1 MSKHKREHR
10 WVIVKNGAALM
21 TYEYMAFF
29 FTDNF
34 DDDDKPVY
42 YNQITD
48 SSIDIWSLAYR
59 SKRTAEIVLKELSS
73 IEKKSHEENPQYT
86 PEEIDNWGTKYP
98 DDPSKFFMPSF
109 GEDFD
114 GAYVAKVY
122 NYPYAQPYITS
133 KNKRKQIKLE
143 RLNRRRAYEKKK
155 EQKNG

>member
-1 MSKHKREHR
+1 MSKHKKEHR

-21 TYEYMAFF
+21 TYEYVAFF
-29 FTDNF
+29 FTDDGDN
-34 DDDDKPVY
+34 VY

-48 SSIDIWSLAYR
+48 DVIDIWSLAYKTK
-59 SKRTAEIVLKELSS
+59 SGAETVLKDF
-73 IEKKSHEENPQYT
+73 KSLYGKRKLDNPEYT
-86 PEEIDNWGTKYP
+86 QEEIDNWGTKYP

-143 RLNRRRAYEKKK
+143 RLNRKKAYEKKK
-155 EQKNG
+155 GLEK

>member
-1 MSKHKREHR
+1 MSKHKKEHR

-21 TYEYMAFF
+21 TYEYVAFF
-29 FTDNF
+29 FTDDGDN
-34 DDDDKPVY
+34 VY
-42 YNQITD
+42 YNQITND
-48 SSIDIWSLAYR
+48 AIDIWSLAYKT
-59 SKRTAEIVLKELSS
+59 KRDAETVLKDFKSLY
-73 IEKKSHEENPQYT
+73 EKQKLDNPEYT
-86 PEEIDNWGTKYP
+86 QEEIDNWGTKYP

-143 RLNRRRAYEKKK
+143 RLNRKKAYEKKM
-155 EQKNG
+155 EQKNV

>member
-1 MSKHKREHR
+1 MSKHKKEHR

-21 TYEYMAFF
+21 TYEYVAFF
-29 FTDNF
+29 FTDDGDN
-34 DDDDKPVY
+34 VY

-48 SSIDIWSLAYR
+48 DVIDIWSLAYKT
-59 SKRTAEIVLKELSS
+59 KRGAETVLKDFKNLYG
-73 IEKKSHEENPQYT
+73 KWKLDNPEYT
-86 PEEIDNWGTKYP
+86 QEEIDNWGTKYP
-98 DDPSKFFMPSF
+98 DNPSKFFMPGF

-143 RLNRRRAYEKKK
+143 RLNRRRAYGKKRG
-155 EQKNG
+155 QKNG